1 MREWDSETWELGP
14 VVEVRIDKSTH
25 ASKFGS
31 FLVANVFPH
40 LTVESLF
47 CTKINYVKNFK
58 RGDLVVRRWNSLK
71 NQSQWIGQSTLEINR
86 DGVFVVVRDFR
97 KKVREELTEEEV
109 LKWASNSFLDH
120 LQKK

>member
-1 MREWDSETWELGP
+1 MNGFTAQKLGNWDPYLS
-14 VVEVRIDKSTH
+14 STH

-86 DGVFVVVRDFR
+86 DEVFVVVRDHR